1 MRKLTAT
8 AILAAGMAL
17 GGEMTG
23 WISDASCGAAN
34 AKPDAASREC
44 TRNCLKGGA
53 APVFV
58 SDNGGKVFK
67 LAGKVDAAKTHV
79 DYKVKIKGQ
88 VKGDTLTVESVGK
101 AD

>member
-8 AILAAGMAL
+8 WVAAAALAF

-23 WISDASCGAAN
+23 WISDASCGKAN
-34 AKPDAASREC
+34 AKADAASREC
-44 TRNCLKGGA
+44 AKNCLKSGA
-53 APVFV
+53 EPVFV
-58 SDNGGKVFK
+58 SDNGGKVYK
-67 LAGKVDAAKTHV
+67 LSGKVDAAKHV

-88 VKGDTLTVESVGK
+88 VKGDTLTVDSIGK

>member
-8 AILAAGMAL
+8 WVAAAALAF

-23 WISDASCGAAN
+23 WISDASCGKAN
-34 AKPDAASREC
+34 AKADAAAREC
-44 TRNCLKGGA
+44 AKSCLKSGA
-53 APVFV
+53 EPVFV
-58 SDNGGKVFK
+58 SDNGKVFK
-67 LAGKVDAAKTHV
+67 LSGKVDAAKQHV

-88 VKGDTLTVESVGK
+88 VKGETLTVESIGK